1 MRKHFLFMLLSFL
14 SVSMRKNCI
23 FASNSNLKIRK
34 SWLMAFVA
42 AGLVFMTGFYTN
54 ITHTHTHARTHAR
67 THAHTRTHTRAHTHT
82 HTHSHTQTHARA
94 RARTHTYIEVRGK
107 TDSSVAGEGGTKRA
121 PSEPVGT
128 SYHHVVTKCAGVTK
142 RACRPL
148 NLTPFVTL
156 VTTRADTAFLLR
168 MLVLFLTSLLHTAG
182 HKMAAITDVFL
193 RPSNVDC

>member
-1 MRKHFLFMLLSFL
+1 MH
-14 SVSMRKNCI
+14 N
-23 FASNSNLKIRK
+23 AN
-34 SWLMAFVA
+34 
-42 AGLVFMTGFYTN
+42 
-54 ITHTHTHARTHAR
+54 
-67 THAHTRTHTRAHTHT
+67 
-82 HTHSHTQTHARA
+82 TQTHARA

-156 VTTRADTAFLLR
+156 VTTRAATAFLLR
-168 MLVLFLTSLLHTAG
+168 MLVLLLTSLLHTAG